1 MFKIYEPSVIT
12 RTKKKTCRALKLK
25 ARRHCW
31 EKIRAKEMER
41 YPAFLDQKIPDC
53 EKGQN

>member
-1 MFKIYEPSVIT
+1 MFKIYEPTVIT
-12 RTKKKTCRALKLK
+12 LTKKTCRALKLK

-31 EKIRAKEMER
+31 EKIKAKEMER
-41 YPAFLDQKIPDC
+41 YPVFLDRKIPDC

>member
-1 MFKIYEPSVIT
+1 MFKIYEPTVIT
-12 RTKKKTCRALKLK
+12 LTKKTCRALKLK

-31 EKIRAKEMER
+31 EKIKAKEIER
-41 YPAFLDQKIPDC
+41 YPVFLDQRIPDC